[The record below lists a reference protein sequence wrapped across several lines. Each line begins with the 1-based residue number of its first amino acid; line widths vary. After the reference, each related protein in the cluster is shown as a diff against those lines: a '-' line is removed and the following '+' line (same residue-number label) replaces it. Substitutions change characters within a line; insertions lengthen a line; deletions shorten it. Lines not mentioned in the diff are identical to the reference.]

1 MPTPLRTESNGLNKP
16 IRPFNSLSQE
26 VERLLELVRLLT
38 ICFPVQNYCHFGKL
52 LATEE
57 LLTQPIQSLPSIY
70 ASSLAISLLPS

>member
-16 IRPFNSLSQE
+16 IRPFDSLSQE

-38 ICFPVQNYCHFGKL
+38 VCSSVQNYCHFGKL
-52 LATEE
+52 LAIEE

-70 ASSLAISLLPS
+70 ASSFAISLLLS